1 MSIVYLSIF
10 LALYRRRENPV
21 DQRQLAIIA
30 VFGVGAWVAWLIFS
44 AVRQYMA
51 ACVKSAAQDKLLRCV
66 NSPESLKEFLASEA
80 GGRFLRSLEE
90 DPKEPWH
97 GIIRNVQTAV
107 VFGVGGITMLIS
119 HLLYREVIGLLAFAV
134 GGLAAAVAFGL
145 SAAVSLA
152 LHRHAGILPSNR
164 D

>member
-1 MSIVYLSIF
+1 
-10 LALYRRRENPV
+10 
-21 DQRQLAIIA
+21 
-30 VFGVGAWVAWLIFS
+30 
-44 AVRQYMA
+44 
-51 ACVKSAAQDKLLRCV
+51 
-66 NSPESLKEFLASEA
+66 
-80 GGRFLRSLEE
+80 LEE